1 MKSLHAVAAASL
13 FAVGLLPSVSEVRAA
28 GTESLVIACP
38 ATRLPSHADV
48 VRVFDVHNFG
58 KVFDLRQRVRAFA
71 YRECMRGA
79 GHIEIVATPDQRSSE
94 RLRLAR
100 R

>member
-1 MKSLHAVAAASL
+1 MRSIPLAVTGVLLVVAMHAT
-13 FAVGLLPSVSEVRAA
+13 AA
-28 GTESLVIACP
+28 GTESLMIACP

-58 KVFDLRQRVRAFA
+58 KVFDLRQRVRTFA
-71 YRECMRGA
+71 YRECMRGTD
-79 GHIEIVATPDQRSSE
+79 HIEIVAAPDRQSSE
-94 RLRLAR
+94 SPRLAR